1 MAERR
6 RAVKTSESTERLRIT
21 SPSELTE
28 QVLAAISSVLIVT
41 DARGRVLRWNLAAER
56 TFGLPAAAVFGK
68 PLREVFA
75 GVLPPDTV
83 ERICDVEAHT
93 SGTRFDDVPY
103 QSQDA
108 RTKLLGLTVSRLAD
122 HSGAAAGVIVMGAD
136 ITGRR
141 TLEAQLAQ
149 SQKLESIGQLAAGIA
164 HEINTPTQYV
174 ADNLRFL
181 SNGVLQIVEV
191 LRWVTKLPSDR
202 LDPEHELRRLIESMD
217 AEFLIEEMP
226 SAVEQALDGVERIAH
241 IVAAMRKFSHPGS
254 EEKTLTDINELVRNV
269 STVSRN
275 EWRYTA
281 ELVLELAD
289 DLPLV
294 PCFPADLGQVVLNLI
309 VNAIHA
315 LQERQQEDPGRTN
328 LITIRTQVVE
338 GGVEL
343 RVEDN
348 GTGVPLAVQSRVFD
362 PFFTTKEVG
371 RGTGQGLSISR
382 TAIVKKLGGSLTY
395 ENTPGGGATFV
406 IRLPV

>member
-1 MAERR
+1 
-6 RAVKTSESTERLRIT
+6 
-21 SPSELTE
+21 
-28 QVLAAISSVLIVT
+28 
-41 DARGRVLRWNLAAER
+41 
-56 TFGLPAAAVFGK
+56 
-68 PLREVFA
+68 
-75 GVLPPDTV
+75 
-83 ERICDVEAHT
+83 
-93 SGTRFDDVPY
+93 
-103 QSQDA
+103 
-108 RTKLLGLTVSRLAD
+108 
-122 HSGAAAGVIVMGAD
+122 
-136 ITGRR
+136 
-141 TLEAQLAQ
+141 
-149 SQKLESIGQLAAGIA
+149 
-164 HEINTPTQYV
+164 
-174 ADNLRFL
+174 
-181 SNGVLQIVEV
+181 
-191 LRWVTKLPSDR
+191 
-202 LDPEHELRRLIESMD
+202 
-217 AEFLIEEMP
+217 
-226 SAVEQALDGVERIAH
+226 
-241 IVAAMRKFSHPGS
+241 
-254 EEKTLTDINELVRNV
+254 
-269 STVSRN
+269 
-275 EWRYTA
+275 
-281 ELVLELAD
+281 ELAD